1 MSNLIAQ
8 YKFDKSLYDNL
19 IPEFSVEFTNYE
31 IVDEY
36 LDTED
41 IMVTSTETMMIME
54 YDAEPDE
61 YGVLTTEYDVENI
74 STFNAENIV
83 TRSIYSDSLP
93 TQMRFGSTASSG
105 SNSLLE
111 ILYLN
116 TSELTAMDNMFI
128 DCQSLTTVDLNNS
141 DTGKVTTMSG
151 MFQGCRLLT
160 SLNISNFNTSNVTNM
175 GYMFFQCQKLSSL
188 DVNGWN
194 VGNVNDIQFM
204 FKFCNALTEL
214 DLSKWNVTAQLS
226 NAYQSFCACQNLKRL
241 NISNWNL
248 SNTRIASIFDLNN
261 NLDNII
267 MANSNYASVNKVISA
282 LPTRTSES
290 PGTLNIIGIDD
301 ISQADITSAQ
311 AKYWN
316 VVQEECEEPN
326 NNELIQGDII
336 EDGSFNDETTNVVRT
351 NFIDVSDK
359 KSIKVTVLTDNVY
372 VSACYLYN
380 ANKELIKVID
390 LSSDKKRMLGVN
402 LQELINQVL
411 EDEEGDK

>member
-41 IMVTSTETMMIME
+41 IMVTSTETMMIMK

-83 TRSIYSDSLP
+83 TRSIYSDGLP
-93 TQMRFGSTASSG
+93 TQMRFGSTASIG

-141 DTGKVTTMSG
+141 DTSKVTTMSS

-204 FKFCNALTEL
+204 FKFCNSLTEL
-214 DLSKWNVTAQLS
+214 DLSEWNVTAQLS
-226 NAYQSFCACQNLKRL
+226 NAYQSFCACQNLKHL

-267 MANSNYASVNKVISA
+267 MANSNYVSVNKVISA